1 MARQMS
7 IGFELNEVSPGV
19 EWTNTS
25 GAPNAPAIQST
36 VVRSGTYAGRIT
48 SLSSG
53 TPKWFSHQFA
63 NSPSTAQWWHR
74 MYFCFAAWPS
84 AENRFIVIND
94 ASGLATPIVYF
105 TIDNGGVLRLYDEDG
120 QITGT
125 STLSLDTWYRIE
137 DHVDLVAAG
146 SDIVRGYVD
155 GTEFAGSAARSLSAG
170 VMQITY
176 GLNLGSEANTA
187 GDLYLDDYAC
197 NNPNTAFQNS
207 LPGPGKIIHLKPN
220 ADGDNTA
227 WTGGWAEV
235 DEVSPN
241 ETDFIASGTLDAI
254 EDMNLEATPADLDSG
269 ATVNVVQVG
278 FRNNLSSATGTDP
291 RAVLRIK
298 ASSGGTVEESS
309 DIVLN
314 TTAWRTHND
323 GVVLQYLLTLYD
335 LPGASTTAWT
345 KATLD
350 TAQIGARCSLGD
362 ADNFQITTEWL
373 LVDYV
378 PSAAIEESI
387 SLARSAAVAGS
398 SQGELGNALSL
409 GRSAAVIDSG
419 QIETDINLSLAR
431 NAAVTTV
438 GAKTVEESVSLG
450 KSDAITT
457 ADQLD
462 AQAAIVL
469 DKSQVVTP
477 SDQVD
482 VEGAIAQARSAAITS
497 IEQLEVDT
505 ALALGRSA
513 SVSIAE
519 EVEGG
524 AVEESITLGRSA
536 AAVASAQLEVST
548 AVSLARA
555 QAQTQV
561 ENLIAE
567 NVLSLGRSGAV
578 VSAEQIEAED
588 LTTLARSAAITA
600 EGEIAGAPIEESITL
615 RRIMRCAI
623 PISAPVEE
631 SISLARSS
639 AIAESSQVEL
649 LADLTLA
656 RAGAIAESDQVEAV
670 GDISLARAMAE
681 SLADTLQAEAA
692 TVLARL
698 MGSNLATQAEVGNVL
713 SLPRLAGITAEYEIP
728 GIEESISLGRNAGM
742 DANAYLEV
750 TYTLVMVILLAMGQ
764 TEEVI
769 PAPPIVAGRV
779 TLSEAL
785 VGALALSESL
795 VQTASL
801 SEAKIGDLTITDGDN
816 G

>member
-7 IGFELNEVSPGV
+7 IGFELNVVWPGV

-25 GAPNAPAIQST
+25 GTPAIQST

-74 MYFCFAAWPS
+74 MYFRWAAWPS

-94 ASGLATPIVYF
+94 ASGLTTPIVYF

-323 GVVLQYLLTLYD
+323 GVMLQYLLTLYD

-409 GRSAAVIDSG
+409 GRSAAIIDVG
-419 QIETDINLSLAR
+419 QIEADISLPLTR
-431 NAAVTTV
+431 SAAVT
-438 GAKTVEESVSLG
+438 A
-450 KSDAITT
+450 

-462 AQAAIVL
+462 VQAVIVL

-477 SDQVD
+477 SDQID
-482 VEGAIAQARSAAITS
+482 VEGAVVQARSAAITS

-548 AVSLARA
+548 AVSLAKT

-561 ENLIAE
+561 EDLVAE

-578 VSAEQIEAED
+578 VEADQVEAESPV
-588 LTTLARSAAITA
+588 TLARSAAITA
-600 EGEIAGAPIEESITL
+600 EGEIAGVPIEESITL
-615 RRIMRCAI
+615 GRIMRCAI

-639 AIAESSQVEL
+639 AIVESAQADL
-649 LADLTLA
+649 FTDLTLA
-656 RAGAIAESDQVEAV
+656 RAGAIPVSDQVEAV
-670 GDISLARAMAE
+670 GDLSLARAMAE
-681 SLADTLQAEAA
+681 SLADMLEAEAT

-698 MGSNLATQAEVGNVL
+698 MGSDLATQADVGNVL

-801 SEAKIGDLTITDGDN
+801 SEAQIGDVTITDGDN